1 MNQEGKASI
10 TSFFVLTIIFTLP
23 AYILVV
29 LTGLNIILTPEMVFA
44 FIPLAVIAPISA
56 ALVLTYRKDGGI
68 GVKKL
73 LKRSFDYKRVK
84 NKKWFW
90 PTLLLMPLIFS
101 LVLGVSSLLE
111 QELLPAAMSFI
122 ATPILLII
130 FFISALCE
138 QIGWMGYAF
147 EPMCNRWGLFKS
159 TILLGIFWGL
169 WHIPLYIFSIPGTE
183 MIVAQVLTVIALRV
197 LLVWLYSNTGK
208 SVFIVILFHAT
219 YNVCMSV
226 FPVNFVGNAIIMSI
240 IAALI
245 LYFWS
250 RNQKAAV
257 TPIAIDTKED

>member
-159 TILLGIFWGL
+159 TILLGIFWGM